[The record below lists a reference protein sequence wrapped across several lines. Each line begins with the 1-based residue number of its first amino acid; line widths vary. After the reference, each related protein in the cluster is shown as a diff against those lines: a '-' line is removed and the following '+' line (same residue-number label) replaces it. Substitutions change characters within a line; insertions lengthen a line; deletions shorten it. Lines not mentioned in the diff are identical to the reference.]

1 MFTTILH
8 KKFKPLSPHILKIY
22 IWKKVHNITSTFGQP
37 CYLPLFRWILT
48 IWRWLPTVVLLLLS
62 FKAVVHVDNNDY
74 TDDFMMKMVLMIALM
89 MIAMM
94 MMTMTTKLLRS
105 RWFCQEK
112 YFLLN
117 TFDQQPPRRKG
128 AQQINIKKWS
138 SGKQQVRYQKYEKE
152 LGVKFIGRKRSLSFL
167 SSAFVIFV
175 FNGKCGCILCIGLLL
190 LHYPLAGL
198 LYFCIFVFVFCDWGK
213 VCA

>member
-1 MFTTILH
+1 
-8 KKFKPLSPHILKIY
+8 
-22 IWKKVHNITSTFGQP
+22 
-37 CYLPLFRWILT
+37 
-48 IWRWLPTVVLLLLS
+48 
-62 FKAVVHVDNNDY
+62 
-74 TDDFMMKMVLMIALM
+74 MMKMMLI
-89 MIAMM
+89 IRMM

-152 LGVKFIGRKRSLSFL
+152 QGVKFIGRKRSLSFL
-167 SSAFVIFV
+167 SSDFVVFV
-175 FNGKCGCILCIGLLL
+175 FYGKGGCILCVGLLL

-198 LYFCIFVFVFCDWGK
+198 LHFCIFVFLYFYFVIGERCVHRFATSPLSAGRTFVFL
-213 VCA
+213 

>member
-1 MFTTILH
+1 
-8 KKFKPLSPHILKIY
+8 
-22 IWKKVHNITSTFGQP
+22 
-37 CYLPLFRWILT
+37 
-48 IWRWLPTVVLLLLS
+48 
-62 FKAVVHVDNNDY
+62 
-74 TDDFMMKMVLMIALM
+74 MKMMLIIRMM

-128 AQQINIKKWS
+128 AEQINIKKWS

-152 LGVKFIGRKRSLSFL
+152 LGAKFIGRKRSLSFL
-167 SSAFVIFV
+167 SSDFVIFV
-175 FNGKCGCILCIGLLL
+175 FYGECGCILCIGLLL
-190 LHYPLAGL
+190 LHYPLAGPTARPVL
-198 LYFCIFVFVFCDWGK
+198 LLNNWTVKRGVNFTVWSTLWTSHWELGRALVEGNQGEERSSQWTIL
-213 VCA
+213 